1 MRILFLRSLV
11 RGVWRNL
18 ILMGKTSLTLS
29 LYINLIAELETYRLI
44 RNIGMVREDYMAP
57 VVDVIEVEVE
67 HGFAATGTDGTGND
81 MPWG

>member
-1 MRILFLRSLV
+1 MS
-11 RGVWRNL
+11 
-18 ILMGKTSLTLS
+18 KTSLTLS

-57 VVDVIEVEVE
+57 VVEVIEVEVE
-67 HGFAATGTDGTGND
+67 YGFAATGTDGTGSD

>member
-1 MRILFLRSLV
+1 M
-11 RGVWRNL
+11 
-18 ILMGKTSLTLS
+18 LMSRTSLTLS

-57 VVDVIEVEVE
+57 VVEVIEVEVE
-67 HGFAATGTDGTGND
+67 YGFAATGTYGTGSD